1 MTDLFRHTFALWFC
15 NESDCKFLTIDRLS
29 PLVQPIICHVL
40 KYFSRYYRPA
50 FRLLQGIIQQQPNGP
65 LFQKRNDGTVV
76 YVPKMVKETKTDHDR
91 DKGLS
96 KPSGDVREI
105 VEMYTNEP
113 RSNPGSLTDSQPVI
127 VYGTATEKFI
137 NVSSVHGNVSMYE
150 NSVTANDARKTSTQF
165 SHNQSEA
172 NFVSLKT
179 ATSTT
184 QALIDDTSGSIP
196 RVQPSIFS
204 SDSENITSLE
214 QDIAQTLIQINP
226 MSRLHPDKQGKP

>member
-1 MTDLFRHTFALWFC
+1 MTKRNCGFQILSTDTWSIDPLPIKMTSNSLKNKCDIDLSIHRSH
-15 NESDCKFLTIDRLS
+15 NN
-29 PLVQPIICHVL
+29 Q
-40 KYFSRYYRPA
+40 
-50 FRLLQGIIQQQPNGP
+50 LQGIIQQQPNGP

-165 SHNQSEA
+165 SHNQGEA

-196 RVQPSIFS
+196 KVQPSIFS